1 MPRAHEEV
9 GYFPSN
15 DDDDDYA
22 KTRLLLYRGKTK
34 VPRRQ
39 RDRCLRG
46 FEPGTGAAKVAIIQK
61 II

>member
-1 MPRAHEEV
+1 VPRPHEEV
-9 GYFPSN
+9 GYLPSN
-15 DDDDDYA
+15 DNDDA
-22 KTRLLLYRGKTK
+22 KTRLLVLYRGKTK

-46 FEPGTGAAKVAIIQK
+46 FEPGSGVAKVAIIQK